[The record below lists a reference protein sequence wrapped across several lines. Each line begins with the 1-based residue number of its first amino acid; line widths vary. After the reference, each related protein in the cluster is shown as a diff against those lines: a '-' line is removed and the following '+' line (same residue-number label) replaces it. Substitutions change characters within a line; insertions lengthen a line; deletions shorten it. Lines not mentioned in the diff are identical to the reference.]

1 MDVEEIWKKNNS
13 LLNGVKAFA
22 DLRGYV
28 ENKTTTLKDII
39 KKNWRLLHENYNEEA
54 FYNNMLS

>member
-13 LLNGVKAFA
+13 LLNGVKAFS
-22 DLRGYV
+22 DLSGYV

-39 KKNWRLLHENYNEEA
+39 KKNWRLMHENYNEEA

>member
-1 MDVEEIWKKNNS
+1 MDVEEIWKTNNS
-13 LLNGVKAFA
+13 LLSGLKAFS
-22 DLRGYV
+22 DLNIYV
-28 ENKTTTLKDII
+28 QNKTTTLQNIV